1 MKTFDFGLY
10 IVSYNLIIGVLLMLA
25 SEKLGVYV
33 GYFAGSY
40 KEKINRL
47 THIGILTFGICVA
60 LLSGFVL
67 LFGHILRW
75 L

>member
-10 IVSYNLIIGVLLMLA
+10 IVTYNLIIGVLLSLA
-25 SEKLGVYV
+25 SEKIGIYAGHLTPFRKEIVNRLMRLGV
-33 GYFAGSY
+33 
-40 KEKINRL
+40 
-47 THIGILTFGICVA
+47 LTFGVCVA

-67 LFGHILRW
+67 IFGHLWRV